1 MKMFDHQSLNRQ
13 EWLHTQQAPRV
24 ITSDLARQSNFEKS
38 TIVRVVVVVV
48 LLIIAVD
55 LAQEV
60 PYEAQPSSPTEAQPA
75 ARHLTA

>member
-1 MKMFDHQSLNRQ
+1 MKMLDHQSANRQ

-24 ITSDLARQSNFEKS
+24 IASDVARQSNFEKS

-60 PYEAQPSSPTEAQPA
+60 PYGAQPSSPTEAQPA

>member
-1 MKMFDHQSLNRQ
+1 MKMFDHQSPNRQ

-38 TIVRVVVVVV
+38 TIVRVAVLAI
-48 LLIIAVD
+48 LLIVAAD
-55 LAQEV
+55 LAQE
-60 PYEAQPSSPTEAQPA
+60 APTKARPA

>member
-1 MKMFDHQSLNRQ
+1 MKLTDSHTDARHD
-13 EWLHTQQAPRV
+13 WLDNEQAPRV
-24 ITSDLARQSNFEKS
+24 IASDVARQSNFEKS